1 MAPNDT
7 PKPIAKGNSTKANP
21 DILSFLDLPAEIRNQ
36 IYGILFTKGAVDSQ
50 AHELHNCDLGPW
62 YSPST
67 SSTSIRLWKM
77 GDDRVS
83 FQKDGCHID
92 GIQSTRA
99 QFLGG
104 RALLSTCRQAYHEAV
119 TTFLKSNTW
128 TIASGCSSSRHQI
141 CTLLQCAAI
150 FLSALGSQSG
160 LLESL
165 KIDMVGTWSP
175 TCQGSLYHR
184 NAQDPYLDLSTTIK
198 FKDLVKEL
206 HKPSNNAIDVEI
218 VFGTPSNQAGCLST
232 TLANSGLD
240 LFRLNK
246 LLRLLVQDPLGFLEY
261 GHAVHEIL
269 IDRDGR
275 TGGIFFDRSFIDSTH
290 KQYFRVSENGDAIT
304 LIPPSKLDHI
314 LKLPRN
320 IRSEIIK
327 HVTQCG
333 SPRSY
338 RKTITFDLDKGT
350 CEDGSTVLASVCR
363 ELRGESFSQFQ
374 LTNKW
379 IAKMASK
386 DKRTNFDDFRKLEKF
401 WCIGRSAQFPWR
413 GRELYTLQHFD
424 CLLEVEA
431 ATTPESVRINITD
444 FLRITSTIG
453 NKKGNL
459 TISATRGQ
467 DVAPSNTSTSFEE
480 LRWYVL
486 IALTEFIRKHPD
498 ANHRLCPN
506 IWINGLG
513 QVVEIESADTT
524 MDPQA
529 YIPKYTPWSTH
540 RRTIFREYGL
550 LLKGHTYW
558 HDVDGYTPPAEAFDG
573 SARFYISW
581 LQRCG
586 LGVSPK
592 YWSDVCELFW
602 VLLVTREYAD
612 CCSFPDSGCL
622 G

>member
-1 MAPNDT
+1 MALNTT

-50 AHELHNCDLGPW
+50 AHQLHDCNFRRWYPPPAAELA
-62 YSPST
+62 
-67 SSTSIRLWKM
+67 SSTSIRLKNT
-77 GDDRVS
+77 DEDHVS
-83 FQKDGCHID
+83 FVKDGCHIE

-99 QFLGG
+99 QFLEGKP
-104 RALLSTCRQAYHEAV
+104 LLSTCRQVYHEAV
-119 TTFLKSNTW
+119 TTFLKSNSW
-128 TIASGCSSSRHQI
+128 TVALKRYTSRSQLV
-141 CTLLQCAAI
+141 TLLQDAAI
-150 FLSALGSQSG
+150 FLSGLGSQSG
-160 LLESL
+160 LLKGLE
-165 KIDMVGTWSP
+165 IDMVGTCPP
-175 TCQGSLYHR
+175 TCPGLHISR
-184 NAQDPYLDLSTTIK
+184 DIQDPYLAIATSIR
-198 FKDLVKEL
+198 FKDLVREL
-206 HKPSNNAIDVEI
+206 HMPSNNAVDVDI
-218 VFGTPSNQAGCLST
+218 VFGTPFNHPGCMT
-232 TLANSGLD
+232 TPLATSGLD
-240 LFRLNK
+240 LFRLNNV
-246 LLRLLVQDPLGFLEY
+246 LRLLVQDPLGFLKY
-261 GHAVHEIL
+261 GDAVHEIL

-275 TGGIFFDRSFIDSTH
+275 TGGIFFGRSFIHPTH

-304 LIPPSKLDHI
+304 LIPLSKLDHI
-314 LKLPRN
+314 LKLPEN

-327 HVTQCG
+327 HVTRRG
-333 SPRSY
+333 
-338 RKTITFDLDKGT
+338 KTITFDLDKGT
-350 CEDGSTVLASVCR
+350 CEDGDLVLASVCR
-363 ELRGESFSQFQ
+363 ELRGESFSQLQ

-379 IAKMASK
+379 IVKMASK
-386 DKRTNFDDFRKLEKF
+386 DKRTDFDEFRKLEKF

-413 GRELYTLQHFD
+413 GREIYTLQHFD

-431 ATTPESVRINITD
+431 ATTPENLRINITD

-480 LRWYVL
+480 IRWYAL

-498 ANHRLCPN
+498 ANHRPCPN

-529 YIPKYTPWSTH
+529 YIQKYTPWSAY
-540 RRTIFREYGL
+540 RRTISREHGL
-550 LLKGHTYW
+550 SLKGHKYW
-558 HDVDGYTPPAEAFDG
+558 HDVGGYIPAAEAFDG
-573 SARFYISW
+573 SARFYIGW

-586 LGVSPK
+586 FGVSPR
-592 YWSDVCELFW
+592 YWSDACKLFW
-602 VLLVTREYAD
+602 VLLVTREFAE
-612 CCSFPDSGCL
+612 CCSFPDSGCV